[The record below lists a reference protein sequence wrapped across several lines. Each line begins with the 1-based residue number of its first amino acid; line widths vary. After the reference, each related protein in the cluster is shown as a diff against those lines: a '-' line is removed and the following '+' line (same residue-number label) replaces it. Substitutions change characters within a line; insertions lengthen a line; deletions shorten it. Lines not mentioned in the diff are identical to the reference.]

1 METSIK
7 QLEAYESIKQNLLAL
22 KKELIETK
30 PKEAEAIE
38 AILQTLSASM

>member
-1 METSIK
+1 MQTSTE

-22 KKELIETK
+22 KKELMETK

-38 AILQTLSASM
+38 AILQTLSVSM